1 MTNFASFNLPSG
13 LVASLSQMHFKAP
26 TPIQEKAI
34 PIALEGRDILGS
46 AQTGTGKTAAF
57 SIPLITH
64 LLNNAQGAAL
74 ILTPTRELAMQV
86 DSTIQQML
94 GHSSGIKTALL
105 IGGKP
110 MFTQFSQLKNR
121 PRIIVGTPGRV
132 NDHLKRGTLKL
143 HNTTFLV
150 LDETDRMLDMG
161 FSIQLET
168 IFVQLPQKRQTLM
181 FSATLPANII
191 KLSGKYMN
199 QPERISVG
207 STTSPAAKIHQETI
221 FTTDTEK
228 YSHLLT
234 QLEQRQGSILIF
246 VKTKFGAERLA
257 QRLTRD
263 GHEADAIHGDLK
275 QSRRDRVI
283 KDFRNQKYRILVA
296 TDIAAR
302 GLDIPHIEHVINH
315 DLPQC
320 PEDYIHR
327 IGRTARAGAT
337 GSAICFISPAD
348 RKKWQAIHKLIN
360 PGQPLEKEAQQSRGN
375 YSQQSRGHRSPQSP
389 YAQKKKKWSP
399 RPGRPDDRSD
409 RPGRPDRPDR
419 TNRPDRPD
427 RPDRPGNSN
436 SPSKPFKGFKPRKSF
451 QGKSTAQSGGHV
463 KKSRPSS
470 HHRPA
475 QH

>member
-1 MTNFASFNLPSG
+1 MTNFANFNLPAG
-13 LVASLSQMHFKAP
+13 LVSSLSQMRFTSP

-34 PIALEGRDILGS
+34 PLALQGKDILGS

-64 LLNNAQGAAL
+64 LLNNAHCTAL

-86 DSTIQQML
+86 DNTIQQML
-94 GHSSGIKTALL
+94 GSRSVIKTALL

-110 MFTQFSQLKNR
+110 MFTQFSQLKSR

-132 NDHLKRGTLKL
+132 NDHLKRETLKL

-161 FSIQLET
+161 FSTQLET
-168 IFVQLPQKRQTLM
+168 IFVHLPLKRQTLM
-181 FSATLPANII
+181 FSATMPANII
-191 KLSGKYMN
+191 KLSGKYMH

-207 STTSPAAKIHQETI
+207 STTTPVSKIQQEAI
-221 FTTDTEK
+221 FTSETEK

-234 QLEQRQGSILIF
+234 QLQKREGSILVF
-246 VKTKFGAERLA
+246 VKTKYGAERLA
-257 QRLTRD
+257 QRITRD
-263 GHEADAIHGDLK
+263 AHNADAIHGNLK
-275 QSRRDRVI
+275 QSKRDRVI
-283 KDFRNQKYRILVA
+283 RDFRNQKYRIMVA

-302 GLDIPHIEHVINH
+302 GLDIPHIEHVINY

-327 IGRTARAGAT
+327 IGRTARAGTT

-360 PGQPLEKEAQQSRGN
+360 SDQLPEKDPKNQAIRKLINSDQLPEKNSKKTKRSSRHGN
-375 YSQQSRGHRSPQSP
+375 P
-389 YAQKKKKWSP
+389 
-399 RPGRPDDRSD
+399 
-409 RPGRPDRPDR
+409 
-419 TNRPDRPD
+419 
-427 RPDRPGNSN
+427 
-436 SPSKPFKGFKPRKSF
+436 KSF
-451 QGKSTAQSGGHV
+451 KSL
-463 KKSRPSS
+463 KSHKFFHSKRKPKN
-470 HHRPA
+470 
-475 QH
+475 